1 MSSGRTVVDDVVFV
15 VKLRTKFQHLA
26 CLCLHCNVEV
36 LLTLCPWVTP
46 VVMYAVTV
54 FVLYWKHLGPRC

>member
-15 VKLRTKFQHLA
+15 VKLRTKFQLLA
-26 CLCLHCNVEV
+26 FLCVHCNVEV
-36 LLTLCPWVTP
+36 PLTLCLCVIT

-54 FVLYWKHLGPRC
+54 FVLYREPLGPKC

>member
-1 MSSGRTVVDDVVFV
+1 MSSGRTAVDNVVFV

-36 LLTLCPWVTP
+36 LLSLCLCVIT
-46 VVMYAVTV
+46 VVMYAITV
-54 FVLYWKHLGPRC
+54 FVLYRKR